1 MLSGDCAEEQLLAKL
16 RLLAKAQGCNVSWPQ
31 VQALVGAALSWAA
44 VEPQLCLRAC
54 CVRSLL
60 QASSVSF

>member
-1 MLSGDCAEEQLLAKL
+1 MLSDDCAEEQLLAKL
-16 RLLAKAQGCNVSWPQ
+16 RLLAKAQGCNASWPQ